1 MTKRSALIESQGDPI
16 SLSRA
21 LVPELLRTMSEDGY
35 APRITWNAVDAL
47 ELLIEA
53 GHFRAAKSLAH
64 GVYELVDGTPRSRL
78 FKGYIAL
85 CSLMESGMVIEC
97 ARVIEEVYVQ
107 IQHGGHSTGDRV
119 RASLLLARALFVG
132 VSLGVLPERDLM
144 RCRSVLAAEFER
156 CAEGNNHRF
165 RIQVGLELVKTF
177 IHAAQPEWL
186 QGDLLLTV
194 LEREM
199 AEVVSVS
206 DESLEVLRVRYH
218 IERGMKDNGPYVV
231 SEEDLRRA
239 AGGLGPVAQGL
250 VEISI
255 ARAEQESNVNCPD
268 MERALESF
276 EGHQYV
282 SGTLETLLWLA
293 DAAMARGHTTKASAL
308 FSQVVDVAQR
318 AGVLQPL
325 LLGWVGMLQCAVA
338 SGDLDTARSL
348 RKLLEDSLSSDTGI
362 CTVGVSVVSA
372 AQNMGDAQ
380 RAIALA
386 EKCERF
392 FRGRGLSASEAH
404 ALSILGTCFAA
415 SGKWSQAKK
424 VWSRAVALEDERRA
438 FISASD
444 KRAAL
449 AQAIAMVEYTERG
462 YIAEKVGVQ
471 VHELLQEAEECLS
484 LFEAVSA
491 ALRAKAKVLSIRA
504 QLCVIAKDSVAA
516 VSHLHKARGIYEEL
530 QSPRDVAL
538 TDALTGLALMEVGKS
553 KGGELYEEAHVM
565 LQQAHHFFDAP
576 QHNAIRWKLKYY
588 LSISA
593 YLSSQ
598 TRGHG
603 DAGSSWRETSAT
615 WLRRAMDDVED
626 LRDEDQLGADAQ
638 EFSPGL
644 QPEVLEPLKKA
655 LGIKARAAASRR
667 ARAAEQLTDD
677 GGYVH

>member
-1 MTKRSALIESQGDPI
+1 
-16 SLSRA
+16 
-21 LVPELLRTMSEDGY
+21 
-35 APRITWNAVDAL
+35 
-47 ELLIEA
+47 
-53 GHFRAAKSLAH
+53 
-64 GVYELVDGTPRSRL
+64 
-78 FKGYIAL
+78 
-85 CSLMESGMVIEC
+85 
-97 ARVIEEVYVQ
+97 
-107 IQHGGHSTGDRV
+107 
-119 RASLLLARALFVG
+119 
-132 VSLGVLPERDLM
+132 
-144 RCRSVLAAEFER
+144 
-156 CAEGNNHRF
+156 
-165 RIQVGLELVKTF
+165 
-177 IHAAQPEWL
+177 
-186 QGDLLLTV
+186 
-194 LEREM
+194 
-199 AEVVSVS
+199 
-206 DESLEVLRVRYH
+206 
-218 IERGMKDNGPYVV
+218 
-231 SEEDLRRA
+231 
-239 AGGLGPVAQGL
+239 
-250 VEISI
+250 
-255 ARAEQESNVNCPD
+255 
-268 MERALESF
+268 
-276 EGHQYV
+276 
-282 SGTLETLLWLA
+282 
-293 DAAMARGHTTKASAL
+293 MARGHTTKASAL

-415 SGKWSQAKK
+415 AGKWSQAKK

-438 FISASD
+438 LISASD

-484 LFEAVSA
+484 LFEGVSA

-516 VSHLHKARGIYEEL
+516 VSHLHKARGIYEGL

-538 TDALTGLALMEVGKS
+538 TDALTGLALMEVGKT

-667 ARAAEQLTDD
+667 ARAAEQLADD